1 MSAAPSAEPSLALDH
16 ALAADTPYDEVP
28 YPASAFPQTHPA
40 NSEVLAGLRGL
51 QAPPAD
57 ACRML
62 ELGCGSGGNLIP
74 LAEAYPGS
82 TFLGL
87 DLSSTAVAEGRR
99 AIAALGL
106 KNVVL
111 EQADILTAGATL
123 ESYDYIVAH
132 GVYSWVP
139 PAVREAI
146 FSIFAKNLAPNG
158 VAYVSY
164 NCLPRSHVRNIAR
177 DLMTFHTR
185 DMHDP
190 AEKVAQARAILRFV
204 ADATDERE
212 IYGFT
217 LRDLAG
223 AVEERPGEVLY
234 HDDLNPNATPFL
246 VSDVLAAAA
255 RHGLQFLCEASSPG
269 RLQGHLEP
277 MNAFLDRI
285 PDEAVAVREQ
295 YLDFFLGRG
304 FRHHPALPHRRAAAA
319 PRAGDG
325 GARLSHRLRHAA
337 RGRCGAAR
345 GGRCR
350 FLLHRPR
357 PHAFDGSRSEQRGP
371 PPSRRDLAR
380 AIAFDDL
387 VGAALD
393 RLGPA
398 AEAVKARLPDEVE
411 TLAGVIFQAS
421 TSGSLI
427 LRRRP
432 PPLSPAAGPRPA
444 ASLVARRQAMT
455 GEKVINRLH
464 RSVAL
469 TDPMIRRFVQ
479 LLDGTRDIDDL
490 VADLGAEAQAFA
502 QAQGAEAPPVTRA
515 MVENNLRA
523 LGRLALLVE

>member
-1 MSAAPSAEPSLALDH
+1 M
-16 ALAADTPYDEVP
+16 
-28 YPASAFPQTHPA
+28 
-40 NSEVLAGLRGL
+40 
-51 QAPPAD
+51 
-57 ACRML
+57 
-62 ELGCGSGGNLIP
+62 
-74 LAEAYPGS
+74 
-82 TFLGL
+82 
-87 DLSSTAVAEGRR
+87 
-99 AIAALGL
+99 
-106 KNVVL
+106 
-111 EQADILTAGATL
+111 
-123 ESYDYIVAH
+123 
-132 GVYSWVP
+132 P

-285 PDEAVAVREQ
+285 PDEAFAVREQ

-304 FRHHPALPHRRAAAA
+304 FRTTLLCHAAVPLQRRVPATAVR
-319 PRAGDG
+319 D
-325 GARLSHRLRHAA
+325 LSHRLRHAA

-345 GGRCR
+345 GRGGVVSFSIGRDR
-350 FLLHRPR
+350 TLSTDHGLSNAALLHLGEIWP
-357 PHAFDGSRSEQRGP
+357 
-371 PPSRRDLAR
+371 R

-387 VGAALD
+387 VAAALG